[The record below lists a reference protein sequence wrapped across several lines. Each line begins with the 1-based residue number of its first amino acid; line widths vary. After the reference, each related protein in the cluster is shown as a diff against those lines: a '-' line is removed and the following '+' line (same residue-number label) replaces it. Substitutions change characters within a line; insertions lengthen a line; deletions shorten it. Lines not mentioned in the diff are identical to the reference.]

1 MTTPIEH
8 VTAATSAI
16 RSATAAVGRTLPE
29 IETLEEYIAC
39 EALVQVA
46 VQELID
52 IQEAML
58 DHIDGPYPGYPIEA
72 ADG

>member
-1 MTTPIEH
+1 MTTPVEH
-8 VTAATSAI
+8 VAAATSAI
-16 RSATAAVGRTLPE
+16 RSATLAVGRTLPE
-29 IETLEEYIAC
+29 IETLEEYKAC
-39 EALVQVA
+39 EALVQMA

-58 DHIDGPYPGYPIEA
+58 DHIDGRYPIEA